1 MFNEI
6 SLSCASSL
14 PRPWPG
20 FAGCD
25 RPSGESEG
33 RHEFSTCSWR
43 ANVGRPRVRIIPCT
57 PARAMSP
64 LDAWVYRDSKQLAH
78 GGSLLRALER
88 SIAEVE
94 RLRVPTSKRRA
105 AVEALVCA
113 GELEAAL
120 ADVGDPLAGAV
131 AHATDALAAAAIGE
145 AADFASCAEGLAHA
159 RAPRSV
165 AIRPPEG
172 FAYYALPPQAYAA
185 ASEVVDANAALVI
198 GVRSIGTTLS
208 AVTAAA
214 LRARAVEATRITVRP
229 DGPPTDRRLTVDP
242 ETAEAIAHARDSG
255 AAVVIVDEGPGLSG
269 SSFLATGEAVVAA
282 GVPRDRVLFISSRP
296 VDPDRLCAP
305 GAAKRWRSFRHAVA
319 ATGAFAPARSGTW
332 GCPLDI
338 SAGAWRPLHYT
349 RDEHWPAV
357 AEAMERRK
365 LVAGGRLFKFEGLGS
380 AGRAARHRASALAA
394 EGIAL
399 DPSDEGDGW
408 TSYPWCGRPMQPGDL
423 DETLI
428 EHMARYCARRPTLC
442 PLVSAE
448 HELEPV
454 AAKNLRA
461 LLGETPAVDALIA
474 KLALPLE
481 RIATTDSR
489 LAPHEWLRM
498 DDGSVRKTD
507 AIAHGDDHFFPGP
520 TDIAWDIAG
529 AIVEWEMDRDAR
541 EYFLACYRRA
551 SGDNAAKRLDR
562 WILAYA
568 AIRGAFTAFAIHG
581 SSPAEAQRLTRDLD
595 RYRVRLA
602 ACIHRGG

>member
-1 MFNEI
+1 
-6 SLSCASSL
+6 
-14 PRPWPG
+14 
-20 FAGCD
+20 
-25 RPSGESEG
+25 
-33 RHEFSTCSWR
+33 
-43 ANVGRPRVRIIPCT
+43 
-57 PARAMSP
+57 MSP

-78 GGSLLRALER
+78 GGSLLRTLER
-88 SIAEVE
+88 SLIEVH
-94 RLRVPTSKRRA
+94 RLRAATSKRRA
-105 AVEALVCA
+105 AIEALVCA

-120 ADVGDPLAGAV
+120 ADAGDPLETAV
-131 AHATDALAAAAIGE
+131 AHATDSLAAAAIGE
-145 AADFASCAEGLAHA
+145 PVDLVSSAEGVAHA

-185 ASEVVDANAALVI
+185 ASEIVDADDALVI

-208 AVTAAA
+208 AITAAA
-214 LRARAVEATRITVRP
+214 LRARGIRASRVTVRP
-229 DGPPTDRRLTVDP
+229 DGSPTDRRLVLAP
-242 ETAEAIAHARDSG
+242 ETAEAIAHVRDAG
-255 AAVVIVDEGPGLSG
+255 GMVVIVDEGPGLSG
-269 SSFLATGEAVVAA
+269 SSFLATGEAVVAT
-282 GVPRDRVLFISSRP
+282 GVPRERILFITSRP

-305 GAAKRWRSFRHAVA
+305 AAAKRWRSFRTTVA
-319 ATGAFAPARSGTW
+319 PAGAFAPARSGTW
-332 GCPLDI
+332 GSPLDI

-380 AGRAARHRASALAA
+380 AGHAARHRASALAA

-408 TSYPWCGRPMQPGDL
+408 TSYRWAGRPMGPADL
-423 DETLI
+423 DSALV
-428 EHMARYCARRPTLC
+428 EHIARYCARRPSLC

-461 LLGETPAVDALIA
+461 LFGQTPVVEAAIA
-474 KLALPLE
+474 KLVLPIE

-489 LAPHEWLRM
+489 LAPHEWLRL

-520 TDIAWDIAG
+520 TDIAWDLAG
-529 AIVEWEMDRDAR
+529 AIVEWEMDRNAR
-541 EYFLACYRRA
+541 EYFLDCYRRA
-551 SGDNAAKRLDR
+551 SGDDASERVDH
-562 WILAYA
+562 WIVAYA
-568 AIRGAFTAFAIHG
+568 SIRGAFTAFAIHG
-581 SSPAEAQRLTRDLD
+581 SSAAEAKRLRRDLD
-595 RYRVRLA
+595 RYRMRLA
-602 ACIHRGG
+602 ACIEGGGRFEG

>member
-1 MFNEI
+1 
-6 SLSCASSL
+6 
-14 PRPWPG
+14 
-20 FAGCD
+20 
-25 RPSGESEG
+25 
-33 RHEFSTCSWR
+33 
-43 ANVGRPRVRIIPCT
+43 
-57 PARAMSP
+57 MSP

-78 GGSLLRALER
+78 GGSLLRMLER
-88 SIAEVE
+88 SIIEVH
-94 RLRVPTSKRRA
+94 RLRAPSGKRRA
-105 AVEALVCA
+105 AMEALVCA

-120 ADVGDPLAGAV
+120 ADVGDALASAV
-131 AHATDALAAAAIGE
+131 AQATDALAAAAIGQS
-145 AADFASCAEGLAHA
+145 ADLPSCAEALAHA

-185 ASEVVDANAALVI
+185 ASEIVEATEALVI

-208 AVTAAA
+208 AITAAA
-214 LRARAVEATRITVRP
+214 LRARGVTAERVTVRP
-229 DGPPTDRRLTVDP
+229 DRSPTDRRLTLDP
-242 ETAEAIAHARDSG
+242 DTAEAIAHARDAG
-255 AAVVIVDEGPGLSG
+255 ATFLIVDEGPGLSG

-282 GVPRDRVLFISSRP
+282 GVPRDRVVFIGSRP

-305 GAAKRWRSFRHAVA
+305 SGPQRWRSFKHVVA
-319 ATGAFAPARSGTW
+319 ATGAFAPVRSGAF
-332 GCPLDI
+332 GRPLDI
-338 SAGAWRPLHYT
+338 SAGAWRPLHYR

-408 TSYPWCGRPMQPGDL
+408 TSYLWCGRPMQPSDL
-423 DETLI
+423 DRSLI
-428 EHMARYCARRPTLC
+428 EHIAHYCARRPALC
-442 PLVSAE
+442 PLASAE

-454 AAKNLRA
+454 VAKNLRVV
-461 LLGETPAVDALIA
+461 LGERNEVDSISSRL
-474 KLALPLE
+474 LLPLE

-498 DDGSVRKTD
+498 EDGSVRKTD
-507 AIAHGDDHFFPGP
+507 AIDHGDDHFFPGP
-520 TDIAWDIAG
+520 TDIAWDLAG

-541 EYFLACYRRA
+541 EHLLACYRRV
-551 SGDNAAKRLDR
+551 SGDDAAKRVDA

-568 AIRGAFTAFAIHG
+568 SIRGAFTAFAIHG
-581 SSPAEAQRLTRDLD
+581 SSAAEAQRLTRDLH
-595 RYRVRLA
+595 RYRTHLDSY
-602 ACIHRGG
+602 IQNDG